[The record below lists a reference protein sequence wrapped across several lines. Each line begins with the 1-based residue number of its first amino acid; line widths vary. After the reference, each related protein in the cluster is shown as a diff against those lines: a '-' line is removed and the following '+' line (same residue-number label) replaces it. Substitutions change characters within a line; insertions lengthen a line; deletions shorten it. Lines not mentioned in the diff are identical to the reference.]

1 MTKLLSLT
9 ACLIVAFTSV
19 AEARVHAFSWDS
31 STGMIDL
38 GSLGG
43 DSIANGINDSGQIV
57 GYSRLADQSTI
68 HMVMWTAT
76 GGIVDLGSIDNSV
89 YSEARAINSAGDIVG
104 QGLDA
109 NGRQVAFFWSSSTGY
124 VSLGEVPRHG
134 YADGNDINDSDII
147 AGLGSGQSQGF
158 VWRPTF
164 LRPRYIGTLPGG
176 TTSDAIGINNH
187 SHITGAASFPSGA
200 LHAFIWTN
208 TGGMRDIGAAQEGVD
223 TFGTAIND
231 RDEVVGFTNGIERP
245 FYWSGATGMHLL
257 RSLGG
262 PSTEVYDINNSG
274 AIAGSSE
281 TPANLFHATLWSSRR
296 ATPQDLGTLPGG
308 STSVAKGINSSGQ
321 VVGWADLPDLP

>member
-57 GYSRLADQSTI
+57 GFSYLADQSTI
-68 HMVMWTAT
+68 HMAMWTTT
-76 GGIVDLGSIDNSV
+76 GGIVDLGSIDNSAN
-89 YSEARAINSAGDIVG
+89 SEATALNSAGDIVG
-104 QGLDA
+104 QGYDA
-109 NGRQVAFFWSSSTGY
+109 NGEYVAFFWSSSTGY
-124 VSLGEVPRHG
+124 VSLGELPQNG
-134 YADGNDINDSDII
+134 FANGNDINDSDII
-147 AGLGSGQSQGF
+147 AGSGFGFQSQGF

-176 TTSDAIGINNH
+176 ATSEALGINNH
-187 SHITGAASFPSGA
+187 GHITGTAALPSGA
-200 LHAFIWTN
+200 LDAFIWTK
-208 TGGMRDIGAAQEGVD
+208 TGGMRDIGTVQEGRS
-223 TFGTAIND
+223 TIGFAIND
-231 RDEVVGFTNGIERP
+231 RDEVVGFTNGIELP
-245 FYWSGATGMHLL
+245 FYWSDATGMRLL

-262 PSTEVYDINNSG
+262 QGTEVFGINNSG
-274 AIAGSSE
+274 AIAGSSQ
-281 TPANLFHATLWSSRR
+281 TPANFFHATLWSSYL
-296 ATPQDLGTLPGG
+296 APPQDLGTLPGG

-321 VVGWADLPDLP
+321 AVGWADLP